1 MNRQAF
7 AGAVVTTT
15 LLLTPSAAVAEVMD
29 KVSTPWEVG
38 RLVPLVIVTGL
49 CAVSARRSGW
59 ALVAVVLAVAWAA
72 AGFTFDDLYDPYVGP
87 AIRAELSA
95 LEFQAYRVLAPIEAL
110 IPLGVVLA
118 LVARRRRRGP
128 AAPST
133 TA

>member
-7 AGAVVTTT
+7 TGAVLTTT
-15 LLLTPSAAVAEVMD
+15 LLVTPSAAVAEVMD

-38 RLVPLVIVTGL
+38 RLVPLAIVTVL

-59 ALVAVVLAVAWAA
+59 ALVAVALGVAWAA

-87 AIRAELSA
+87 AIRSELSA
-95 LEFQAYRVLAPIEAL
+95 LEFHAYRVLAPIEAL
-110 IPLGVVLA
+110 IPLGVVVA

-128 AAPST
+128 APST